1 MLERSRHFL
10 QRHFGL
16 TFVLM
21 GLSFFLFGLLSL
33 NLIYLFKSNIDLFL
47 QYGTMVIADGALRQ
61 LLELIGYGY
70 LSLAFYVMFKACEH
84 IVVERLLA
92 KPAANL
98 SSAGH

>member
-1 MLERSRHFL
+1 MLKRLRHFL
-10 QRHFGL
+10 QRHYGL

-21 GLSFFLFGLLSL
+21 GITFFLFGLLSL

-61 LLELIGYGY
+61 LFELIGYGY

-84 IVVERLLA
+84 ILVDGLLA
-92 KPAANL
+92 AAD
-98 SSAGH
+98 

>member
-1 MLERSRHFL
+1 MLKRLRHFL
-10 QRHFGL
+10 QCHRAL
-16 TFVLM
+16 TFALM
-21 GLSFFLFGLLSL
+21 GIAFFLFGLLSL

-84 IVVERLLA
+84 ILVKGLLEE
-92 KPAANL
+92 PD
-98 SSAGH
+98 